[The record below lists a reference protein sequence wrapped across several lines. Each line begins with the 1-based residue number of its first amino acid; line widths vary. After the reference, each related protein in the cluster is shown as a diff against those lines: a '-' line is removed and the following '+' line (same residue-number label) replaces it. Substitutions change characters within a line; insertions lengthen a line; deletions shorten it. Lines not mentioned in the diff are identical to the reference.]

1 MHRTTH
7 GAVKRHNVFLFILRE
22 NGERRTEWRMEADRL
37 ERGLAGREVRF
48 LPDSYLL
55 DPLFP
60 CSCNLKVHSP
70 LALITNSGLH
80 RLNYKSRK
88 QTTGRTRAGV
98 DAREGTG
105 AEATGIGQRVGR
117 LGNSLEKGG

>member
-7 GAVKRHNVFLFILRE
+7 GAVKRQNVFLLIDSK
-22 NGERRTEWRMEADRL
+22 GERRTEWRMEADRL

-70 LALITNSGLH
+70 LALITVVDSGL
-80 RLNYKSRK
+80 
-88 QTTGRTRAGV
+88 
-98 DAREGTG
+98 
-105 AEATGIGQRVGR
+105 
-117 LGNSLEKGG
+117 